1 MECEASMEELITE
14 QIEFQIMD
22 TSRYIYK
29 SNNLIES
36 SYNLNLNEQRL
47 IYLAVKKLKPLYIK
61 SNLKPS
67 QLKTFAGTQEFG
79 DIRIYVNEFKKEFK
93 LSGNSLYKRLSD
105 IAKNFFNNKIQYLKE
120 DGTFVEKRWII
131 TCEYNEN
138 GKYISMTFHPDLILD
153 LLVFKSRYGELQY
166 DISKNFK
173 TTYAF
178 RIYELLKNCT
188 YKGIRRFELNDLRHK
203 LAIYDDSKY
212 SSYSE
217 FKRNILT
224 PSVKSINK
232 NTDIEVAFDEI
243 RYGRSVGAI
252 EFNISKTSN
261 NDLSVENVEYFDQS
275 HYTNLK
281 NIVGCELTAGEV
293 DKITNFTIESIK
305 KYKVDLSVYDYI
317 KEKVRVLEEYNK
329 FNPIKNYVGM
339 LIDAIKENW
348 KIEEKERYRAF
359 NDYEQRDYSPDQW
372 NNIENRLLGW
382 DKEE

>member
-1 MECEASMEELITE
+1 MNMEELITE

-22 TSRYIYK
+22 TSKYIYK

-93 LSGNSLYKRLSD
+93 LSGNSLYERLSD

-131 TCEYNEN
+131 TCEYNEKE
-138 GKYISMTFHPDLILD
+138 KYISMTFHPDLILD

-188 YKGIRRFELNDLRHK
+188 YKGVRRFELNDLRHK
-203 LAIYDDSKY
+203 LAIYDDNKY

-217 FKRNILT
+217 FKRNVLT
-224 PSVKSINK
+224 PSIKAINK
-232 NTDIEVAFDEI
+232 NTDIEVTFDEI

-252 EFNISKTSN
+252 EFNISKTNN

-275 HYTNLK
+275 HYNNLK

-317 KEKVRVLEEYNK
+317 KEKVHVLEEYNK

-339 LIDAIKENW
+339 LMDAIKENW
-348 KIEEKERYRAF
+348 KIEEKEKYRAF
-359 NDYEQRDYSPDQW
+359 NDYEQRQYSKDDW
-372 NNIENRLLGW
+372 NSIENRLLGW
-382 DKEE
+382 DKE